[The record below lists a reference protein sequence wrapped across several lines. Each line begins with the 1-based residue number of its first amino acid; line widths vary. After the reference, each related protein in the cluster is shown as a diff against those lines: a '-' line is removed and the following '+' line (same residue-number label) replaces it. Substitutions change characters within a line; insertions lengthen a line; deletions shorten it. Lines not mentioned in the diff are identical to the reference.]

1 MKSWLNKLYKIYNF
15 LLHNIRSFPRL
26 RVPFRKR
33 QKICGEIPEHKSLNS
48 KGYHLEDMPKPIK
61 EYTDKELEKAI
72 KVHET
77 EIRKDK
83 ETKCSDEDSK
93 RELAKGIKMK
103 QEHLQKLYAERDE
116 RRKKSKKDEIERQ
129 R

>member
-1 MKSWLNKLYKIYNF
+1 M
-15 LLHNIRSFPRL
+15 
-26 RVPFRKR
+26 
-33 QKICGEIPEHKSLNS
+33 
-48 KGYHLEDMPKPIK
+48 EDMPKPIK

-116 RRKKSKKDEIERQ
+116 RRKKSRKMK
-129 R
+129 